1 LQLPLFFAEKV
12 FFHHFIW
19 LFGFFLLVLH
29 TDFFAKTFGYRQTCS
44 ATATVEA
51 ARAEA
56 ERCKVEKPSAAKRK
70 GGEGISTYIFKAFT

>member
-1 LQLPLFFAEKV
+1 M
-12 FFHHFIW
+12 
-19 LFGFFLLVLH
+19 H